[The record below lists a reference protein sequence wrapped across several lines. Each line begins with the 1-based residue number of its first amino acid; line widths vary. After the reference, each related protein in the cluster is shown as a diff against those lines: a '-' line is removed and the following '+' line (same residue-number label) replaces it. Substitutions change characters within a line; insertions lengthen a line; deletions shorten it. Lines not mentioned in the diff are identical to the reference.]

1 MLVSKED
8 NFSWIL
14 RVKTSNIL
22 LDNGSKVESPKEHE
36 FVCCQNEL
44 SKTCL
49 GMTIS
54 EFWPKISVLLTAR
67 KKSSEGEKM
76 KATTAKLKGESST
89 AKQDTVVLSVSTGR
103 QRTVS
108 TGRQRTVSTGNQ
120 CTVSKGSL
128 KRGKPKEKST
138 EMLAKEATR
147 AIKDKERDWLL
158 RG

>member
-8 NFSWIL
+8 NFFMDTEGQ
-14 RVKTSNIL
+14 TSNIL

-108 TGRQRTVSTGNQ
+108 TGNQ